1 VAATPLLQA
10 GVEVS
15 FACCSSEEVG
25 GLASS
30 FFEFKPLYCNSNSF
44 SSQTF
49 PVHMSLNMLADQ
61 SPLAATA
68 FTTADTVTVAPP
80 AFDAGPAFPGD
91 FLGLSLQ
98 DDDHIWGLSPMSPSF
113 SGWNTKTD
121 PTFNTSLDHD
131 LKYSRVRN
139 GQPTP
144 PLEDKRVSPP
154 GDILTA
160 FGGSNSWDEMQ
171 TPTSSDGRQR
181 KSPSDPDQTGSSKRR
196 KVRDSKSFL
205 TTAASSSGA
214 DSDDHKQERVKREK
228 FLERNR
234 LAASK
239 CRQKKKEHTMI
250 LETRYKEQSDKKEQ
264 LVAEIARLRSEI
276 LGLKNEVL
284 KHAQCGDEPI
294 KLHLAQ
300 MVKKITYNDT
310 ADIRDPHDVA
320 DTVADSG
327 TSPASLRGSVSFGF
341 DDPLQLDPT
350 ASAVSL
356 EQQIR
361 RESEASIAF
370 STDDN
375 FDDLINV

>member
-1 VAATPLLQA
+1 
-10 GVEVS
+10 
-15 FACCSSEEVG
+15 
-25 GLASS
+25 
-30 FFEFKPLYCNSNSF
+30 
-44 SSQTF
+44 
-49 PVHMSLNMLADQ
+49 MSALNMLAEQ

-68 FTTADTVTVAPP
+68 FTTADAVTAAPP
-80 AFDAGPAFPGD
+80 AFDTGPAFPGD

-98 DDDHIWGLSPMSPSF
+98 DDEHIWGLSPMSPSLTT
-113 SGWNTKTD
+113 WNPKPE
-121 PTFNTSLDHD
+121 PTFANANLERD
-131 LKYSRVRN
+131 LKNSRVRN

-144 PLEDKRVSPP
+144 PLDDKGPSPS
-154 GDILTA
+154 GDLLTA
-160 FGGSNSWDEMQ
+160 LSSNSWNDTQ
-171 TPTSSDGRQR
+171 TPTSSDGRHR
-181 KSPSDPDQTGSSKRR
+181 KSPSDPTSTYQNGSSKRR
-196 KVRDSKSFL
+196 RVRDNKT

-214 DSDDHKQERVKREK
+214 ESDDQKQEREKREK

-239 CRQKKKEHTMI
+239 CRQKKKEHTMM
-250 LETRYKEQSDKKEQ
+250 LETRYKEQSDKKEE

-310 ADIRDPHDVA
+310 AEIRDPNEVTNPAAAAATTAA
-320 DTVADSG
+320 DPG
-327 TSPASLRGSVSFGF
+327 TSPSSLRGSVSFGF
-341 DDPLQLDPT
+341 DDPLQLDPS
-350 ASAVSL
+350 ASAATL

-361 RESEASIAF
+361 RDSEASMAF
-370 STDDN
+370 SADDN